1 MTERTAHE
9 TQISVRLGPITGL
22 CRLCR
27 VCPDRAERGA
37 KGRREWAWRGLW
49 GLFWAFLLYYG
60 PLSRITRFGGAC
72 WVARTEPVEPTARS
86 GA

>member
-1 MTERTAHE
+1 M
-9 TQISVRLGPITGL
+9 
-22 CRLCR
+22 
-27 VCPDRAERGA
+27 
-37 KGRREWAWRGLW
+37 GLW

-86 GA
+86 VKDRPHRATPGSAKLIHRWLGQQSQRWLGQQSQWAFTG